1 VSAYRVT
8 LAQLSDPP
16 DTSRLERCSD
26 VETARAVAAISARE
40 LRRRQTLAARGAGR
54 ALVERVLGALRRL
67 QNPALVAYRSAAGIV
82 LSEPFNARPSVMRP
96 APEEQAASQVA
107 VMLGKIAPRELVRA
121 LAPFG
126 CDALA
131 RVVSSGV
138 RALIVPA
145 NRSFSRCSRSVAALV
160 PDIDRWQAPPAG
172 LFVLEERLLL
182 LRPNALRMAAAHE
195 FAHALDAVLAQR
207 PRSYFS
213 FESAAVRHAFTHATG
228 FVNEYAASGLDEY
241 FAECLRA
248 YVEVNDDRSSWLPVT
263 RQMLFERDP
272 CMTGIIER
280 LFRQLAQGINVS
292 GAS

>member
-1 VSAYRVT
+1 M
-8 LAQLSDPP
+8 
-16 DTSRLERCSD
+16 
-26 VETARAVAAISARE
+26 SARV
-40 LRRRQTLAARGAGR
+40 LRRRQALAARKAGR
-54 ALVERVLGALRRL
+54 ARVERELGALRRL
-67 QNPALVAYRSAAGIV
+67 QSPALAAYRWAGGIV
-82 LSEPFNARPSVMRP
+82 LCEPFGARPGVAQP
-96 APEEQAASQVA
+96 VPEGQAARLVA
-107 VMLGKIAPRELVRA
+107 TLLGKPAPRELVRA

-126 CDALA
+126 RDALE
-131 RVVSSGV
+131 RVVRGGV

-195 FAHALDAVLAQR
+195 FAHALDAVLALR

-213 FESAAVRHAFTHATG
+213 FESAAVRQAFTHATG

-272 CMTGIIER
+272 RMSVIIER
-280 LFRQLAQGINVS
+280 LFRQLAHGKV
-292 GAS
+292 ASSAG